1 MTGREPQE
9 SSLAAAGTPREVRGA
24 GERSGRVLVRAQNVG
39 KKYRIYTSPYLRLIE
54 WTMPG
59 GRKLHRDFWALR
71 DVSLELSSGDRLGV
85 LGMNGAGKST
95 LLALLTGILSPDEG
109 RVETTGD
116 VASLLDLAAGFHREF
131 TGRENVFLAG
141 QLRGL
146 TRRRMS
152 DYLEAII
159 AFAEIGEFID
169 QPVRTYSSG
178 MLMRLAFSVA
188 TMVKPDVLI
197 VDEVISVGD
206 AFFQHKC
213 RQRMKELTAGGTAL
227 LLVSHSTDQIR
238 SMCNR
243 GLVLDRGR
251 PVFLG
256 SSERAADIYLKH
268 IRERAAAS
276 AQSAAGAALSAVA
289 ARPAGKEAESAAAGA
304 EPYRARGFPPAHA
317 FGYGPADAA
326 EIVNVE
332 VVDGTGAKADSFGI
346 NEDVTLRICAYVK
359 GPVENFGAAFLV
371 RDKAGVDLLGVTS
384 HHYGCTIRQP
394 SAGEAM
400 VFTFTFA
407 NVLRE
412 GHYSIS
418 AAINRLADPANPRS
432 GLIIHQYDNVAGYRS
447 RGLPDLDVY
456 CRVYVPVQ
464 VSVEAGEPASR

>member
-1 MTGREPQE
+1 MTGKNTQE
-9 SSLAAAGTPREVRGA
+9 SGLAATAGTHAGADGA
-24 GERSGRVLVRAQNVG
+24 GEQRGQVLVRAQRLG
-39 KKYRIYTSPYLRLIE
+39 KKYRIYKSPYLRLIE
-54 WTMPG
+54 WTLLG
-59 GRKLHRDFWALR
+59 GKNLHRDFWALR
-71 DVSLELSSGDRLGV
+71 DVDVELRSGDRLGV

-109 RVETTGD
+109 SVETAGN
-116 VASLLDLAAGFHREF
+116 VASLLDLAAGFHRDF

-146 TRRRMS
+146 TRRRMN
-152 DYLEAII
+152 DYLEGII

-188 TMVKPDVLI
+188 TMVRPDVLI

-238 SMCNR
+238 TMCNR

-251 PVFLG
+251 AIFLG
-256 SSERAADIYLKH
+256 SSERAADVYLKH
-268 IRERAAAS
+268 IREREAAA
-276 AQSAAGAALSAVA
+276 AKSAAAAALSAVA
-289 ARPAGKEAESAAAGA
+289 APGEGQEQTAA
-304 EPYRARGFPPAHA
+304 EPHRAAGFPPAHA

-332 VVDGTGAKADSFGI
+332 VTDASGAKADSFGI
-346 NEDVTLRICAYVK
+346 NEDITLRICAYVK
-359 GPVENFGAAFLV
+359 GLVENFGAAFLI
-371 RDKAGVDLLGVTS
+371 RDKTGVDLLGVTS
-384 HHYGCTIRQP
+384 HHYGCTVQQP
-394 SAGEAM
+394 PAGE
-400 VFTFTFA
+400 VVIFSFTFP
-407 NVLRE
+407 NPLRE

-418 AAINRLADPANPRS
+418 AALNRLADPANPRS
-432 GLIIHQYDNVAGYRS
+432 GLIIHQFDNVAGYRS

-464 VSVEAGEPASR
+464 VSVEASKPARG